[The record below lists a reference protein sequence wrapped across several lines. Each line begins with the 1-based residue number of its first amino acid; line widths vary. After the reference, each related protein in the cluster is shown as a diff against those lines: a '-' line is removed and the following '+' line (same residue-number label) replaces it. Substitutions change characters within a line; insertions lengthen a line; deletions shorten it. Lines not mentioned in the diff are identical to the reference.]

1 LLDRRAI
8 AAKAAQLSTL
18 YEVRPNNPALRLGA
32 LSGGNAQKVLMAKWL
47 NRRPGL
53 LLLDE
58 PTQGVDIGARAQLF
72 RAVHSAAE
80 QGAAV
85 ICASSDLEQLA
96 DLCNRVLVFGR
107 GRVIAEVVGADIS
120 KDELARLSY
129 SNNAA

>member
-1 LLDRRAI
+1 
-8 AAKAAQLSTL
+8 
-18 YEVRPNNPALRLGA
+18 LRLGA

-120 KDELARLSY
+120 KDALARLSY